1 MTILLLGATGR
12 TGRHLLQQ
20 ALDRGHTVHALV
32 RDPAA
37 IKLNH
42 SNLRLFEGSPL
53 DREKLSVAMEGTEA
67 IVSALNVSRTSDWP
81 WAPLRSPADL
91 LSKCAGYLQE
101 LATARGIQRLVV
113 MSAWGVAETR
123 KDIPFWFRWAIEH
136 SNLKFPY
143 SDHERQEQVLL
154 QGSLNFTA
162 VRAAGL
168 TNGKGS
174 QEVIISIGNQPRP
187 RLLISRATVAGFMLD
202 LLPADRYPR
211 QCIVVSA
218 K

>member
-113 MSAWGVAETR
+113 MSAWGVADPLSER
-123 KDIPFWFRWAIEH
+123 EREVLRLAEQGR
-136 SNLKFPY
+136 SNKEIADAL
-143 SDHERQEQVLL
+143 
-154 QGSLNFTA
+154 SLSAGT
-162 VRAAGL
+162 VRNYLYEAAQKL
-168 TNGKGS
+168 DAQNRVEAARIARANGW
-174 QEVIISIGNQPRP
+174 
-187 RLLISRATVAGFMLD
+187 L
-202 LLPADRYPR
+202 
-211 QCIVVSA
+211 
-218 K
+218 